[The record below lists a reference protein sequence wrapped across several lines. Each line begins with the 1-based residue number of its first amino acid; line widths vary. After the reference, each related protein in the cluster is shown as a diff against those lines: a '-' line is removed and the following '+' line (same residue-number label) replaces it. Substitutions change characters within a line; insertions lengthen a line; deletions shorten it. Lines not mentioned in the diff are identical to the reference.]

1 MNSTVCN
8 TSLNFEPVIENSHQ
22 NLNCCYVEYSKR
34 LTMLLG
40 SYRNDLKP
48 LIRCLGTH
56 GGIADLTLRKL
67 ELQIFKCQLS
77 IVNYNFDCHHE
88 LIIKVVKDCDFLR
101 IYFCTYLF
109 FG

>member
-1 MNSTVCN
+1 MNSTVYN
-8 TSLNFEPVIENSHQ
+8 TLWNFEQVIENSHQ

-56 GGIADLTLRKL
+56 GGIADSTLRKL
-67 ELQIFKCQLS
+67 ELETFKFQLS
-77 IVNYNFDCHHE
+77 IINCNSKC
-88 LIIKVVKDCDFLR
+88 
-101 IYFCTYLF
+101 
-109 FG
+109 